1 MSLRTTILRQSRL
14 LPQQYPV
21 YLPAIKHHIPLSSI
35 ARRQF
40 HRHRPLFFPSD
51 QQHPNEPSKPSEDTQ
66 SQSTEQ
72 NATASPES
80 DVPKST
86 DTTPPQASSK
96 DIPPPPPKRE
106 VDPKDREIAELKD
119 QYLRS
124 VAEFRNL
131 QSQIRREVSASQAF
145 TIQRFATDL
154 LDTIDTLTDA
164 LESCPPLPPL
174 ESNDPNQREDVLVTE
189 HRNLHEGLRMVEQVL
204 LRTLERHGL
213 TVIPSTGEVLPGF
226 HEVVSEVDGDEKAV
240 GTIAGVIKRGYVLNG
255 KVLRPAKVPNS
266 GNRN

>member
-1 MSLRTTILRQSRL
+1 
-14 LPQQYPV
+14 
-21 YLPAIKHHIPLSSI
+21 
-35 ARRQF
+35 
-40 HRHRPLFFPSD
+40 
-51 QQHPNEPSKPSEDTQ
+51 
-66 SQSTEQ
+66 
-72 NATASPES
+72 
-80 DVPKST
+80 
-86 DTTPPQASSK
+86 
-96 DIPPPPPKRE
+96 

-124 VAEFRNL
+124 VAKFRNL

-154 LDTIDTLTDA
+154 LDTIDTLTNA

-226 HEVVSEVDGDEKAV
+226 HEVVNEVAGDEKDV
-240 GTIAGVIKRGYVLNG
+240 GTIAGVTKRGYVLNG
-255 KVLRPAKVPNS
+255 KILRPAKVPNS